1 MVRLYLLRHGE
12 TRYNRENLG
21 LGRADIELTAVG
33 KKQSELTA
41 DSLEGVVFEM
51 IYSSPLSRAAYLAN
65 LVDREGNRTIKKMD
79 ALMEMDVGKTEG
91 MKLSD
96 VRDVFPVFIKEWAG
110 PNKIYVANTIQ
121 QKNPLY
127 KIVDRPEGP
136 EIFKNKHKKL
146 FNKKLLKME
155 YI

>member
-51 IYSSPLSRAAYLAN
+51 IYSSPLRRAAYLAN
-65 LVDREGNRTIKKMD
+65 LVAREGDRTIK
-79 ALMEMDVGKTEG
+79 
-91 MKLSD
+91 
-96 VRDVFPVFIKEWAG
+96 
-110 PNKIYVANTIQ
+110 
-121 QKNPLY
+121 
-127 KIVDRPEGP
+127 
-136 EIFKNKHKKL
+136 
-146 FNKKLLKME
+146 
-155 YI
+155 

>member
-65 LVDREGNRTIKKMD
+65 LVDRDTCV
-79 ALMEMDVGKTEG
+79 VGKNQTTLNYISPENENIVEG
-91 MKLSD
+91 YEFTGIDFLGGGVNGNSGYGIL
-96 VRDVFPVFIKEWAG
+96 R
-110 PNKIYVANTIQ
+110 
-121 QKNPLY
+121 L
-127 KIVDRPEGP
+127 
-136 EIFKNKHKKL
+136 
-146 FNKKLLKME
+146 
-155 YI
+155 